1 MSYSA
6 TFKRGGKTSTIMNF
20 SYSFSKMVDDK
31 GRPSSRVSSAIFT
44 ITIDS
49 GGPHKG
55 DMIKWLSM
63 DSAAMKGEDIEIQIA
78 DDDMKIEGFKK
89 IKLQNTHIISYDEQF
104 YDGSNMSETFSISA
118 EKVTVE
124 NAEFDFKWPKT

>member
-1 MSYSA
+1 
-6 TFKRGGKTSTIMNF
+6 
-20 SYSFSKMVDDK
+20 
-31 GRPSSRVSSAIFT
+31 
-44 ITIDS
+44 
-49 GGPHKG
+49 
-55 DMIKWLSM
+55 
-63 DSAAMKGEDIEIQIA
+63 MKGEDIEIQVA